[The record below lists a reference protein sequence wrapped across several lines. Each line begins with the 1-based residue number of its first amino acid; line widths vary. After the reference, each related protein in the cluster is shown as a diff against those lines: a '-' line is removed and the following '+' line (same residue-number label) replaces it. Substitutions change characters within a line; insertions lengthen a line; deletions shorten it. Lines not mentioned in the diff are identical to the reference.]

1 MYQLHNLTSS
11 LYQLLKFQ
19 LQLVLTTLAILIMT
33 ASATQAQ
40 QRPIQPQP
48 IPNQFGNGFGA
59 GGVNLQGGQGGL
71 QAFGFGQQL
80 GVPLQGDPVQQYR
93 QIVEQLIRG
102 IPFQFQGGNFG
113 FVQVNLNGQ
122 NGNLNA
128 RSRV

>member
-59 GGVNLQGGQGGL
+59 GGVNPQGGQGGL
-71 QAFGFGQQL
+71 QVFGF
-80 GVPLQGDPVQQYR
+80 
-93 QIVEQLIRG
+93 
-102 IPFQFQGGNFG
+102 
-113 FVQVNLNGQ
+113 
-122 NGNLNA
+122 
-128 RSRV
+128 